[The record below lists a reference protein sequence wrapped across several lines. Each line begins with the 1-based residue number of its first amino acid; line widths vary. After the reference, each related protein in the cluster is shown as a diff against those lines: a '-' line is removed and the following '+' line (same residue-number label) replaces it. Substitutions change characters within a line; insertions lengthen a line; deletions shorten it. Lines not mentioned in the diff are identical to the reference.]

1 MTVRLRYAPSP
12 TGHLHIGGA
21 RTALFNYLYA
31 KRHGGTFILRIEDTD
46 IGRNVAEAA
55 EEFAENLRWL
65 GVTWDEGWGV
75 GGPHGPYSCME
86 RLPIYTQYVQELRD
100 KGLAYECFCSEEELA
115 GDAEKQAQ
123 AGEMPHYVGRCR
135 HLTEEQKV
143 GFREQGRAP
152 TVRLRVPVGQ
162 TVNFHDMIRGELH
175 FDSDSTGGDFRI
187 VKSNGI
193 PVYNFAVVV
202 DDHLMAITHV
212 VRGEEHISN
221 TPRQLFLYTAFGWA
235 PPQFG
240 HLSLILGADGRK
252 LSKRDESIIQF
263 IEQYKAFGYL
273 PEAVFNFLALLGWSP
288 GGEQELLSHDE
299 IIAQFGFDRVSKSGA
314 FFDAV
319 KLAWTNGQYIK
330 QCSPEELLP
339 LLDPFLEPL
348 ADVAPWSRNRE
359 WRRDLLAL
367 YQDQLTS
374 LSELPIVA
382 ATLLQARVAPSDEAM
397 ACLQTPVAATVL
409 EALERAL
416 EQHKMADFTAETVK
430 LALQMTQQLSGVKGK
445 DLFMSVRAATTGQL
459 HGRDLNR
466 TLALLGYDRVCER
479 VQQSLVFIRDTV

>member
-55 EEFAENLRWL
+55 AEFADNLRWL

-75 GGPHGPYSCME
+75 GGPYGPYTCME
-86 RLPIYTQYVQELRD
+86 RLPIYTQHVQELRD

-115 GDAEKQAQ
+115 DDAEKQAQ

-135 HLTEEQKV
+135 HLTEEQKNSL
-143 GFREQGRAP
+143 REQGRVP
-152 TVRLRVPVGQ
+152 TVRLRVPAGQ
-162 TVNFHDMIRGELH
+162 TVSFHDMIRGELH
-175 FDSDSTGGDFRI
+175 FDSESTGGDYRI

-221 TPRQLFLYTAFGWA
+221 TPRQLFLYAAFGWT

-240 HLSLILGADGRK
+240 HVSLILGADGRK

-288 GGEQELLSHDE
+288 GGDQELLSHDE
-299 IIAQFGFDRVSKSGA
+299 IIAQFGLDRVSKSGS

-330 QCSPEELLP
+330 QRSPEDLLP
-339 LLDPFLEPL
+339 LLDPFLDPL

-382 ATLLQARVAPSDEAM
+382 ATLLQDRVSPSDEAV
-397 ACLQTPVAATVL
+397 ACLQTPVAVTVL

-416 EQHKMADFTAETVK
+416 DQQKMTDFTAETVK
-430 LALQMTQQLSGVKGK
+430 LALQTTQQLSGVKGK
-445 DLFMSVRAATTGQL
+445 DLFMTVRAATTGQL

-479 VQQSLVFIRDTV
+479 VKQSLVFIRDTV